1 MKKPITKKG
10 YDELLKKLK
19 QIEEIERPQ
28 NIRDIAEARDHGDIR
43 ENAEFAAAKEKQ
55 SFIESK
61 INEYRNAINNAQII
75 EIKGLNSDSVIFGAT
90 VHLLN
95 INNGE
100 KRVYSLVGEYETDID
115 NGCISINSPIA
126 RALIKRR
133 VGDIAQVNA
142 PGGIFEYEIKA
153 ILFEEQ
159 FF

>member
-10 YDELLKKLK
+10 YDELVKKLK
-19 QIEEIERPQ
+19 KIEEIERPK
-28 NIRDIAEARDHGDIR
+28 NVRDIAEARAHGDIR
-43 ENAEFAAAKEKQ
+43 ENAEFSAAKEKQ

-100 KRVYSLVGEYETDID
+100 EKVYSLVGEYETDID
-115 NGCISINSPIA
+115 NGHISINSPIA
-126 RALIKRR
+126 RALIKRQI
-133 VGDIAQVNA
+133 GDLVQVNA
-142 PGGIFEYEIKA
+142 PGGIFEYEIKK
-153 ILFEEQ
+153 ILYEE
-159 FF
+159 

>member
-19 QIEEIERPQ
+19 QLEEIERPQ
-28 NIRDIAEARDHGDIR
+28 NVRDIAEARTHGDIR

>member
-1 MKKPITKKG
+1 MKNPITKKG

-61 INEYRNAINNAQII
+61 INEYRNAVNNAQII

-115 NGCISINSPIA
+115 NGRISINSPIA
-126 RALIKRR
+126 RALIKRQ
-133 VGDIAQVNA
+133 VGEIAQVNA

-153 ILFEEQ
+153 ILFEE
-159 FF
+159 

>member
-61 INEYRNAINNAQII
+61 INEYRNAVNNAQII

-115 NGCISINSPIA
+115 NGRISINSPIA
-126 RALIKRR
+126 RALIKRQ
-133 VGDIAQVNA
+133 VGEIAQVNA

-153 ILFEEQ
+153 ILFEE
-159 FF
+159 

>member
-55 SFIESK
+55 SFIDSK

-115 NGCISINSPIA
+115 NGRISINSPIA
-126 RALIKRR
+126 RALIKRK
-133 VGDIAQVNA
+133 VGDIAKVNA
-142 PGGIFEYEIKA
+142 PGGIFEYEIEK
-153 ILFEEQ
+153 ILFEE
-159 FF
+159 

>member
-19 QIEEIERPQ
+19 QLEEIERPQ
-28 NIRDIAEARDHGDIR
+28 NVRDIAEARAHGDIR
-43 ENAEFAAAKEKQ
+43 ENAEFTAAKEKQ

-61 INEYRNAINNAQII
+61 INEYRNAINSAQII

-126 RALIKRR
+126 RALIKKQ
-133 VGDIAQVNA
+133 VGEIIQVNA
-142 PGGIFEYEIKA
+142 PGGIFKYEIKK
-153 ILFEEQ
+153 ILYEE
-159 FF
+159 